1 MKPQHLKK
9 RHNGQAD
16 TMQAAMSEQIMFDNL
31 RDRIAMRA
39 YELYLQRDCRQGGV
53 RIGSMPRERSSHYRG

>member
-39 YELYLQRDCRQGGV
+39 YELYLQRDCRQGA
-53 RIGSMPRERSSHYRG
+53 